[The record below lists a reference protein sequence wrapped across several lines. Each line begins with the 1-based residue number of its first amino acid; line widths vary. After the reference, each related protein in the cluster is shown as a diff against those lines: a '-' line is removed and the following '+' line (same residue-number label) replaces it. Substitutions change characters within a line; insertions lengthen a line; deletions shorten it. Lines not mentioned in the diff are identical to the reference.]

1 MSETYAVRLP
11 KYGLTMQE
19 ATVEVWRVSVGE
31 RVEAGMALCEVATDK
46 VTTEVESPVA
56 GVVQE
61 IQVPEGENAAPGD
74 VLAYVAVE

>member
-1 MSETYAVRLP
+1 MSETYPVALP

-31 RVEAGMALCEVATDK
+31 RVEVGTALCEVVTDK
-46 VTTEVESPVA
+46 VTTEIESPVA

-61 IQVPEGENAAPGD
+61 IKVPEGENAAPGD